1 MRFRRRAKRDVLD
14 AATWYETRRASLG
27 LQFVQDVDATIE
39 RILGNPQQFP
49 IYEAPARRVLLS
61 RFPYAVYYQTKP
73 LVVLRVLHLRRH
85 PDTWKVGPAG

>member
-14 AATWYETRRASLG
+14 AAMWYESRQTNLG
-27 LQFVQDVDATIE
+27 QQFVQDIDVAVK
-39 RILGNPQQFP
+39 RISENPQQFP

-73 LVVLRVLHLRRH
+73 LVVLRILHLRRH
-85 PDTWKVGPAG
+85 PDKWKVEGS